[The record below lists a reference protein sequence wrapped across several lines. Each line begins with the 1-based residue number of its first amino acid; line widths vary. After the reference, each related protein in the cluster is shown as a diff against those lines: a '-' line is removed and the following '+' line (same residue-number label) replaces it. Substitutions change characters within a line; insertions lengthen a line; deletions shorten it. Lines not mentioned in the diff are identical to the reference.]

1 MAKADVF
8 DNPRSLGPSREL
20 HSTAC
25 TITRLQGTLLH
36 IAHIALQDQDAFR
49 PPHVN

>member
-8 DNPRSLGPSREL
+8 DSPRSLGQSRAAL
-20 HSTAC
+20 DGMYSYG

-36 IAHIALQDQDAFR
+36 VALQDQDAFR